1 MPDLIEKIL
10 IRFSVKERR
19 RGKNK
24 ELVPVPL
31 ESDIAIYAKSIN
43 FLLNNLRSQKS
54 GNFKKLLV
62 KELNDL
68 IEDKGNVKK
77 NAANFNKLVLTNKKS
92 ILRKKLMASINQLI
106 RKKRIKKK
114 KLTKVPALKGAPQ
127 QKGTCLR
134 VFTMSPRKPNSAVR
148 KVARL
153 RLFNGNFITAYIP
166 GEGHNLQRFHDVLVR
181 GGRVKDLPGIKY
193 KIIRGKFN
201 LSGILERKQ
210 ARSKYGTKRLK
221 L

>member
-1 MPDLIEKIL
+1 
-10 IRFSVKERR
+10 
-19 RGKNK
+19 
-24 ELVPVPL
+24 
-31 ESDIAIYAKSIN
+31 
-43 FLLNNLRSQKS
+43 
-54 GNFKKLLV
+54 
-62 KELNDL
+62 
-68 IEDKGNVKK
+68 
-77 NAANFNKLVLTNKKS
+77 
-92 ILRKKLMASINQLI
+92 MASINQLI

-153 RLFNGNFITAYIP
+153 RLFNGNFITAYIS